1 MAFKFKVKKRPN
13 LGQAVA
19 SSFAA
24 GAVQGGQMALQKML
38 QEREEN
44 KKNSSQN
51 LNTFNSLI
59 SGLPQTPENR
69 SSILNARLSVL
80 QGGDPVLA
88 VKAISDGGLDYETPA
103 ETKKRE
109 ENELKNLEATEESL
123 RRKIGM
129 VGSQPTP
136 EEIAARKA
144 ENKNSDADLL
154 KEAEILEE
162 QVKRDIGMVGNVP
175 TKEEVAARK
184 KKPSTPKN
192 TMEQNQIKM
201 LEKQILE
208 AATAT
213 GLTFDE
219 FVSANPTNTNIIL
232 YQRMTNQPIVSQSTT
247 QDSLGKT
254 RFDTN
259 LRLGSPTVGSAF
271 DEMEDSPSDVQRALG
286 AVDNTPKI
294 AINPATGQRIIY
306 NEELNKWQPVE

>member
-59 SGLPQTPENR
+59 SGFPQTPENR
-69 SSILNARLSVL
+69 GKILNAKIAVL

-109 ENELKNLEATEESL
+109 ENELKNLEATEESV

-162 QVKRDIGMVGNVP
+162 QVKR
-175 TKEEVAARK
+175 
-184 KKPSTPKN
+184 
-192 TMEQNQIKM
+192 
-201 LEKQILE
+201 
-208 AATAT
+208 
-213 GLTFDE
+213 
-219 FVSANPTNTNIIL
+219 TNSSFNIN
-232 YQRMTNQPIVSQSTT
+232 YGR
-247 QDSLGKT
+247 
-254 RFDTN
+254 
-259 LRLGSPTVGSAF
+259 
-271 DEMEDSPSDVQRALG
+271 
-286 AVDNTPKI
+286 
-294 AINPATGQRIIY
+294 
-306 NEELNKWQPVE
+306 